1 MRQHRIR
8 LKVSTETSHYAYE
21 SLAGGIFISAAWSD
35 RPRQSLMLADEAG
48 LKKVTVVFEA
58 GFEAN
63 AGGDWDTP
71 PKQTGS

>member
-1 MRQHRIR
+1 MLLALRQHRVR

-48 LKKVTVVFEA
+48 LKKVQLA
-58 GFEAN
+58 LAKAAAN
-63 AGGDWDTP
+63 APASTLARP
-71 PKQTGS
+71 